1 MPDEEQQTSPD
12 VKVEELSLD
21 ELEEQ
26 GGEERPEA
34 PTTGGLRAGGLGPE
48 GARYVPPMAARR
60 RTVKPLVA
68 AVALFIAA
76 GLGITGIALQTTLEN
91 RVAGDTFT
99 LRGVVYDYKQY
110 YDSSRKVPIP
120 GVNVTVAALGYHA
133 VSDGKG
139 EFTVTGLKGGKF
151 TVGFY
156 MRDWDVA
163 INTTFVAFISG
174 SWSSTDDPK
183 PFPVKVNDL
192 DPRTTRPDSPFAPAV
207 QVRVL
212 DWPTADSVTL
222 GLLAS
227 SFDRPLEGL
236 RVAFRESSGAYTGV
250 SIPLAESV
258 TYTFSAGTGS
268 ADYSQL
274 YLKVLYPDGIKEFI
288 GETRVSIPSHPA
300 GTGGWRG
307 VAFPEVALFVTGGGA
322 TNGSGPT
329 TVIAHSTGATECS
342 YRIDGGAW
350 GAWLPMVGGEA
361 DVDVTFPP
369 SLAEG
374 DHLVEIVARNA
385 SLANGTV
392 GGVHVTLDRTPPML
406 APLVVGGASVAP
418 FAVIDPQAE
427 GASAFR
433 YQSPDGSWV
442 PWQLAAGRVLVP
454 LPDTGAANVTVR
466 LQAKDLAGNVRSG
479 SVSIGYMAIPHQT
492 VQEYDQYKG
501 SLRVCI
507 PVMVIGVILSAYGGL
522 MAWRRRRPGMAM
534 LGAIGALLA
543 GGLGIL
549 GAILAVVALAAIT
562 LSRDEFEEG
571 GVPPPKAG
579 DEGKPPEE

>member
-1 MPDEEQQTSPD
+1 MPDDEQQTTPD

-26 GGEERPEA
+26 EGEGKAEG

-60 RTVKPLVA
+60 RTVKPLIA

-76 GLGITGIALQTTLEN
+76 GLGISGIALQSTLES
-91 RVAGDTFT
+91 RVAGDTFN
-99 LRGVVYDYKQY
+99 LRGVVLDQKEYLKGN
-110 YDSSRKVPIP
+110 SVPIP
-120 GVNVTVAALGYHA
+120 GVNVTIKAVGYRA
-133 VSDGKG
+133 VSDSKG

-151 TVGFY
+151 SVGFY
-156 MRDWDVA
+156 MRDWDTA
-163 INTTFVAFISG
+163 INTTFVSFISG
-174 SWSSTDDPK
+174 TWSSTDKPK
-183 PFPVKVNDL
+183 PFAVKVNDL
-192 DPRTTRPDSPFAPAV
+192 DPRTTRPDSPFSPTV

-227 SFDRPLEGL
+227 SFDRPLDGF
-236 RVAFRESSGAYTGV
+236 RVAFREATGAYTGV
-250 SIPLAESV
+250 SVPFADSV

-274 YLKVLYPDGIKEFI
+274 YLKFLYPDGTKEFI
-288 GETRVSIPSHPA
+288 GETRVALPSHPA
-300 GTGGWRG
+300 GTGGWRA
-307 VAFPEVALFVTGGGA
+307 VAYPDVALFVTGGGV
-322 TNGSGPT
+322 TNGSAPLP
-329 TVIAHSTGATECS
+329 VVAHSTGATECA

-350 GAWLPMVGGEA
+350 GGWLPMTGGEA
-361 DVDVTFPP
+361 DVDVTFAP
-369 SLAEG
+369 SLPEG
-374 DHLVEIVARNA
+374 DRLVEFMARNA
-385 SLANGTV
+385 TLANGTV
-392 GGVHVTLDRTPPML
+392 RGVHVTLDRTPPLL
-406 APLVVGGASVAP
+406 APTVIGGEAVAP
-418 FAVIDPQAE
+418 FALIDLQSD

-433 YQSPDGSWV
+433 YRLPDGSWV
-442 PWQLAAGRVLVP
+442 PWQLVASRVLVP
-454 LPDTGAANVTVR
+454 LPDTGATNVTVGF
-466 LQAKDLAGNVRSG
+466 QAMDLAGNVATG
-479 SVSIGYMAIPHQT
+479 TASVGYMAIPHLT

-501 SLRVCI
+501 SLRVCVPI
-507 PVMVIGVILSAYGGL
+507 MVIGVVLAAYGGL

-562 LSRDEFEEG
+562 LSRDEFEETG
-571 GVPPPKAG
+571 APPPKEKG
-579 DEGKPPEE
+579 GTPEE

>member
-1 MPDEEQQTSPD
+1 MPDDEQQTSPD

-26 GGEERPEA
+26 EGEVTPEG
-34 PTTGGLRAGGLGPE
+34 PKTGGLRAGGLGPE
-48 GARYVPPMAARR
+48 GARYAPPMAARR
-60 RTVKPLVA
+60 RTVKPLIA

-76 GLGITGIALQTTLEN
+76 GLGITGVALQGTLED
-91 RVAGDTFT
+91 RVAGETFT
-99 LRGVVYDYKQY
+99 LRGVVLDQKQY
-110 YDSSRKVPIP
+110 QNSKEVPIP
-120 GVNVTVAALGYHA
+120 GVNVTVAALGYRA
-133 VSDGKG
+133 VSDAKG

-151 TVGFY
+151 SVGFY
-156 MRDWDVA
+156 MRDWDTA
-163 INTTFVAFISG
+163 INTTFVSFISG
-174 SWSSTDDPK
+174 SWSSTDTPK
-183 PFPVKVNDL
+183 PFAVKVNDL
-192 DPRTTRPDSPFAPAV
+192 DARATRPDSPFSPTV

-236 RVAFRESSGAYTGV
+236 RVAFREVSGAYTGV
-250 SIPLAESV
+250 TVPYADSV

-274 YLKVLYPDGIKEFI
+274 FIKVLYPDGIKELV

-300 GTGGWRG
+300 GTGGWRA
-307 VAFPEVALFVTGGGA
+307 VAHPDVALFVTGGGV

-329 TVIAHSTGATECS
+329 VVVAHSAGAAECA

-350 GAWLPMVGGEA
+350 GGWLPMTGGEA
-361 DVDVTFPP
+361 DIAVALAPA
-369 SLAEG
+369 LAEG
-374 DHLVEIVARNA
+374 DHLVEVMARNA
-385 SLANGTV
+385 TLANGTV
-392 GGVHVTLDRTPPML
+392 KGVHVTLDRTAPML
-406 APLVVGGASVAP
+406 APTVIGGDAVAAW
-418 FAVIDPQAE
+418 AVIDLQSD

-433 YQSPDGSWV
+433 YRMPDGSWV
-442 PWQLAAGRVLVP
+442 PWQLVAARVLVP
-454 LPDTGAANVTVR
+454 LPDTGAANVTVGF
-466 LQAKDLAGNVRSG
+466 QAKDLAGNLATGTARV
-479 SVSIGYMAIPHQT
+479 GYMAIPHAT

-507 PVMVIGVILSAYGGL
+507 PIMVIGVVLAAYGGL

-549 GAILAVVALAAIT
+549 GAILAVIALAAIT
-562 LSRDEFEEG
+562 LSRDEFEETG
-571 GVPPPKAG
+571 APPPKERG
-579 DEGKPPEE
+579 GTPGE